1 MRVVGGTLLLVEAYH
16 PAKDI
21 KGASLRIE
29 RSFLWVLL
37 AFLVMLAL
45 AQLPLAWFLA
55 RRVRADEQEREGL
68 RRAGDDALEGEGRR
82 IAAALHRGVGQDLA
96 AVASELQAAAAR
108 LPPKNGHAPD
118 LGAALRR
125 GA

>member
-55 RRVRADEQEREGL
+55 RRVRADEQERERL
-68 RRAGDDALEGEGRR
+68 RRAGDDALEGERRR
-82 IAAALHRGVGQDLA
+82 IAAELHDGVVQDLA
-96 AVASELQAAAAR
+96 GVAYELPAAADR
-108 LPPKNGHAPD
+108 LPPHPARPD
-118 LGAALRR
+118 P
-125 GA
+125 